1 MTDLQR
7 AASIRIATEGVPLVN
22 RTRRLI
28 LAIGLLSSL
37 VLGST
42 AGVSAGAAVDP
53 STLTPPPLGVPTCTA
68 SGPWVI
74 CSTIFDGSAVNEP
87 AFELPCGVVYV
98 TTTDTR
104 YGRRWYDERMLVRRH
119 VVQDSAGTW
128 SLSPTGDG
136 PVVRIAS
143 HATWGE
149 VYTVPGDE
157 GSAVAHSRGTDLLAW
172 APDGGLVAHVSGRSH
187 DDTFT
192 GHFGIPEDPALAD
205 TICEALG
212 A

>member
-1 MTDLQR
+1 MH
-7 AASIRIATEGVPLVN
+7 

-28 LAIGLLSSL
+28 FAIGLLSTL
-37 VLGST
+37 LFGST
-42 AGVSAGAAVDP
+42 GGVSAGTTVDP
-53 STLTPPPLGVPTCTA
+53 STLTPPPLGIPTCTA

-74 CSTIFDGSAVNEP
+74 CSTIFDGSAQNEP
-87 AFELPCGVVYV
+87 AFDLPCGTVYV

-104 YGRRWYDERMLVRRH
+104 YGRRWYFDSKLVRRH

-128 SLSPTGDG
+128 SLSPTGEG

-157 GSAVAHSRGTDLLAW
+157 SSAVGHSRGTDLLAW
-172 APDGGLVAHVSGRSH
+172 GPEGGLLAHVSGRSQ

-192 GHFGIPEDPALAD
+192 GRFQIPEDPALAAK
-205 TICEALG
+205 ICEALG